1 MLLSGAQWKDERGN
15 RHELKYGK
23 FHFKMW
29 KTLFTVKE
37 IKLRAVSPWQIMES
51 PSLELFRT
59 QMDVAVS
66 NLLLLTL
73 LWAGQSDKGSPQVL
87 QDLLPFYFKAVTPPV
102 RSIQNTGLHVENS
115 AAGIYQ

>member
-1 MLLSGAQWKDERGN
+1 M
-15 RHELKYGK
+15 
-23 FHFKMW
+23 
-29 KTLFTVKE
+29 KE

-73 LWAGQSDKGSPQVL
+73 L
-87 QDLLPFYFKAVTPPV
+87 
-102 RSIQNTGLHVENS
+102 
-115 AAGIYQ
+115 